1 VSAATDGAAA
11 GVPFSLELWAAARL
25 DLAEVRRG
33 RWLVF
38 SGVVYASLAAIFVLV
53 GLRESSVLGFTGAGR
68 VLLSLC
74 HALVLLLPLLALTA
88 TGPVV
93 QRAREDG
100 SLEFLFSLPL
110 RRETWF
116 LGVSLVRFA
125 ALVLPL
131 VLMLLIT
138 GLFGRL
144 VFGEAVA
151 WPFLWRTIGVS
162 ACLLLAFT
170 GLGLLV
176 STTIRNGTRG
186 TITLLALWALSV
198 ALLDFALVT
207 LMLRVRLEPAVVFL
221 LAGLNPVE
229 TARLALLS
237 GVEPELATLGPVGF
251 FLATRLG
258 PGPLLALGMLWPA
271 VVGLGA
277 LGLALGRFRR
287 GDVT

>member
-1 VSAATDGAAA
+1 MST
-11 GVPFSLELWAAARL
+11 VPFSRELWAAARL

-33 RWLVF
+33 RWILF
-38 SGVVYASLAAIFVLV
+38 SGSVYAALAALFVLV
-53 GLRESSVLGFTGAGR
+53 GLRESSILGFTGMGR

-100 SLEFLFSLPL
+100 SLELLFSLPL

-116 LGVSLVRFA
+116 LGVSLVRYL

-131 VLMLLIT
+131 IALLLAAGVL
-138 GLFGRL
+138 GRL
-144 VFGEAVA
+144 VFEEAIP
-151 WPFLWRTIGVS
+151 WDFLWRTIGICAS
-162 ACLLLAFT
+162 LLFSFT
-170 GLGLLV
+170 GAGLFV

-186 TITLLALWALSV
+186 TIALLLIWALGVALIDFGLITLL
-198 ALLDFALVT
+198 
-207 LMLRVRLEPAVVFL
+207 LRLRLEPAVVFL

-237 GVEPELATLGPVGF
+237 GAEPELSTLGPVGF
-251 FLATRLG
+251 FLATKLG
-258 PGPLLALGMLWPA
+258 PRLLFLAGTAWPA
-271 VVGLGA
+271 LVGLVLWLAA
-277 LGLALGRFRR
+277 LVQFRR

>member
-1 VSAATDGAAA
+1 MTTTTTTA
-11 GVPFSLELWAAARL
+11 VPFSRELWAAARL

-33 RWLVF
+33 RWILF
-38 SGVVYASLAAIFVLV
+38 SGSVYAAIAGLFVLV
-53 GLRESSVLGFTGAGR
+53 GMRESSILGFTSMGR

-116 LGVSLVRFA
+116 LGVSLVRYL
-125 ALVLPL
+125 ALVVPL
-131 VLMLLIT
+131 VVMLL
-138 GLFGRL
+138 GAGVLGRL
-144 VFGEAVA
+144 VFEEAIP
-151 WPFLWRTIGVS
+151 WDFLWRTIAICS
-162 ACLLLAFT
+162 SLLLAFT
-170 GLGLLV
+170 GAGLFV

-186 TITLLALWALSV
+186 TIALLLLWALGV
-198 ALLDFALVT
+198 ALLDFGLVT
-207 LMLRVRLEPAVVFL
+207 LLLRLRLEPAVVFL
-221 LAGLNPVE
+221 LAGINPVE

-237 GVEPELATLGPVGF
+237 GAEPELSTLGPVGF
-251 FLATRLG
+251 FLATKLG
-258 PGPLLALGMLWPA
+258 PKLLFVLGTAWPA
-271 VVGLGA
+271 VVGGVLWLAA
-277 LGLALGRFRR
+277 LVQFRR